1 MKKGLNFLLAFVTML
16 FIALQIF
23 VSLNI
28 TYDFVDLTEYLEI
41 LTQIYTNG
49 PIILLGLFMIVNV
62 FGKGFVRVI
71 ISFLSVLVVA
81 AYIIVR
87 FFPDIVTTILPL

>member
-23 VSLNI
+23 IALNSD
-28 TYDFVDLTEYLEI
+28 YNFVDLTEYIDI
-41 LTQIYTNG
+41 LANIYSYG
-49 PIILLGLFMIVNV
+49 PVALLGSFMLVNV
-62 FGKGFVRVI
+62 FGKGFVRI
-71 ISFLSVLVVA
+71 IVSLLSVVVVA

-87 FFPDIVTTILPL
+87 FFPDLVTTILPL